1 MIPRHPALSVEL
13 RSEADDLRRY
23 ACELKAAG
31 DAAGACAVRD
41 KSMHVEGWVDHVVEL
56 EESAASF
63 AVVLDELDLRDVD
76 KLALAVDT
84 MRAEYDVELRPVFP
98 ASSCVDVAEVP
109 AAGKR
114 ALASFVGPLGEVRRM
129 VEAAAARGVA

>member
-1 MIPRHPALSVEL
+1 MIPRYPALSVEL

-23 ACELKAAG
+23 AREFEAAG
-31 DAAGACAVRD
+31 DAAGASAVRD
-41 KSMHVEGWVDHVVEL
+41 QSMHVQ
-56 EESAASF
+56 
-63 AVVLDELDLRDVD
+63 
-76 KLALAVDT
+76 
-84 MRAEYDVELRPVFP
+84 YDVELRPVFP